1 VSTNVYSLSTHKKLY
16 QPSRYFTFLNHTFV
30 FSTRI
35 CKILL
40 LLSTIKRQILQRQ
53 LRVEINMDNIITAHS
68 RIRLTV
74 CLTVNV
80 TRFVAIL

>member
-1 VSTNVYSLSTHKKLY
+1 
-16 QPSRYFTFLNHTFV
+16 
-30 FSTRI
+30 
-35 CKILL
+35 
-40 LLSTIKRQILQRQ
+40 
-53 LRVEINMDNIITAHS
+53 MDNIITAHS